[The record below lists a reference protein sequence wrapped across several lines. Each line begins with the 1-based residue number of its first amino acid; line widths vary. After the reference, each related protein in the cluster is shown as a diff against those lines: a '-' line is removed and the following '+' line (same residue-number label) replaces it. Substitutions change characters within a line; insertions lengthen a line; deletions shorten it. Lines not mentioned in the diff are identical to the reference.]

1 MIQSIFQQLISSHTG
16 LLAGTLLLH
25 VVGVLPQNDEI
36 LQYAVLDGD
45 VLLSRQLRT
54 LPVSN
59 QHRRSVRL
67 ETSYLLWLAGLAHHV
82 DGLSHSDIQGHGL
95 ELVIELNR
103 WMLTTK
109 RNLGYIDSD
118 KK

>member
-45 VLLSRQLRT
+45 ILLSR
-54 LPVSN
+54 
-59 QHRRSVRL
+59 
-67 ETSYLLWLAGLAHHV
+67 
-82 DGLSHSDIQGHGL
+82 
-95 ELVIELNR
+95 
-103 WMLTTK
+103 
-109 RNLGYIDSD
+109 
-118 KK
+118 